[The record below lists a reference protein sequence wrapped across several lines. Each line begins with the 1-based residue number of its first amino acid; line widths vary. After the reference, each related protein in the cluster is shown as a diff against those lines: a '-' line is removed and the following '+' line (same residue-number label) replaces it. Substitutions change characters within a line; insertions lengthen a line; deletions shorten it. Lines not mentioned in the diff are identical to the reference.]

1 MNTAEPVEP
10 LAALRLDGEPAG
22 TSVAARGP
30 WREALRPFWP
40 LVWGLP
46 VMAGAAQYSVAV
58 AAVVYVLLFVL
69 VVSRRPAYGLAL
81 MVFGAPFQ
89 QNLAGGLPVAISL
102 GELNLMLLAG
112 MLAVRGDWPAPR
124 FRWNPLMRGVLL
136 YLLACLIATAV
147 TYRGSVAVVSFFQM
161 LLYLIVAPA
170 VVMASFR
177 EPAEVERGFRALLL
191 IGAVVSLA
199 IVTGGSSYV
208 FGLHKN
214 GAGATVGLS
223 LVVGTHLLC
232 QEWASV
238 RQRRQLLAL
247 CALLSAGLVSSLS
260 RGAWLGT
267 AAGVLVVLW
276 SHRQLWVA
284 WRVLPYALPVAM
296 LAFFLL
302 PESDRTYA
310 FGFEAERWNIK
321 TRLDSLRYAENQF
334 WSSPLVGVGVGLRKQ
349 YDATNLILSTLA
361 ETGILGLLGLAAM
374 VAGLVRMLLRVRLS
388 PRLPPAWLAL
398 AGVGA
403 ALLIS
408 RLVHGMVD
416 HFWSRGPL
424 LLGWVGAG
432 LLAAAWHHDRELRRR
447 PSGERDL

>member
-1 MNTAEPVEP
+1 MTTMDPVESP
-10 LAALRLDGEPAG
+10 ALRDDPHQPREQA
-22 TSVAARGP
+22 SARGP
-30 WREALRPFWP
+30 WREAVRPFWP
-40 LVWGLP
+40 LIWGLP
-46 VMAGAAQYSVAV
+46 VIVGAAQYSVAI

-69 VVSRRPAYGLAL
+69 VVSTRPAYGLAL
-81 MVFGAPFQ
+81 VIFGAPFQ
-89 QNLAGGLPVAISL
+89 QDLGAGLPVRISL
-102 GELNLMLLAG
+102 GELNLLLLG
-112 MLAVRGDWPAPR
+112 VMLAVRGDWPAPR

-177 EPAEVERGFRALLL
+177 KPAEVERGFRALLL
-191 IGAVVSLA
+191 IGLVVSLA
-199 IVTGGSSYV
+199 ILVEGTSYV

-223 LVVGTHLLC
+223 LVVATHLLC
-232 QEWASV
+232 QQWASV
-238 RQRRQLLAL
+238 RERRQLLVL
-247 CALLSAGLVSSLS
+247 CLLLGAGLVSSLS

-267 AAGVLVVLW
+267 AAGILVVLW

-284 WRVLPYALPVAM
+284 WRVLPYAMPVVL

-302 PESDRTYA
+302 PEDDRNYA

-349 YDATNLILSTLA
+349 YDATNLVLSTLA
-361 ETGILGLLGLAAM
+361 ETGVIGLLGFAAM
-374 VAGLVRMLLRVRLS
+374 VAGLLRMLLRVRLS
-388 PRLPPAWLAL
+388 PRLPPAWMAL

-432 LLAAAWHHDRELRRR
+432 LLAAAWHQDRDLRRR
-447 PSGERDL
+447 ASGKRDV